1 MPVVVPLPDEIDC
14 IVPTPSFEP
23 SPAAALG
30 LPVRAAAAA
39 PPAGF
44 DDEEVPPL
52 LSNMSI
58 LC

>member
-30 LPVRAAAAA
+30 LPVKAAAA

-44 DDEEVPPL
+44 DDEVPPL